1 MEPRS
6 QEATV
11 WAMDGLHPV
20 PHTAEIHENKI
31 SVRSRKVNSTGK
43 KKAEARQ
50 CQKIENNLSDGC
62 GRFGF
67 RRNFQKTRDEIL
79 ESHMLSALPCKYQ
92 EDVNVF
98 PQMQQCDGHRRK
110 AILCQEKDHK
120 TIYEHKIEAHES
132 RRCHIQE
139 SEKRGHEDHLAK
151 NSLNHYNRL
160 RQSIRFLQA
169 MKMPDER
176 AAVDKEWGRWRNLP
190 AWRESKPNSKE
201 EVFEQAQKE

>member
-1 MEPRS
+1 M
-6 QEATV
+6 
-11 WAMDGLHPV
+11 
-20 PHTAEIHENKI
+20 IHENKI
-31 SVRSRKVNSTGK
+31 SVRSRKINSTGEK
-43 KKAEARQ
+43 KRPKLDNARRLRIIYQ
-50 CQKIENNLSDGC
+50 MALDDLDFEEIFKRHAMKFWSHTCYQLCHASIK
-62 GRFGF
+62 
-67 RRNFQKTRDEIL
+67 KT
-79 ESHMLSALPCKYQ
+79 SM
-92 EDVNVF
+92 VF

-139 SEKRGHEDHLAK
+139 SEKRGHEDHVAK
-151 NSLNHYNRL
+151 NSLKHYNRL